1 MEIIVEGKG
10 VEYFTPDQVILN
22 IEFHTKGLSYEEAL
36 NEGVKNVQFFVT
48 SLLFRNGFNNDDM
61 KTRNFVV
68 REDKKY
74 NESTRT
80 YTFDGFLFS
89 QNATIKFDYDKERLA
104 KIMSD
109 LSKLDNAPTCRI
121 DFGVKNEKDAKRKI
135 VAKAYKDAELQAQAI
150 ADAAGK
156 TLKQCAKID
165 FKPFT
170 TDYVS
175 QTSFQND
182 MMYSKVYGLNDN
194 ATRIMNTFN
203 PEDIELIET
212 LYCLWLAE

>member
-22 IEFHTKGLSYEEAL
+22 LEFNTKGLSYEEAL
-36 NEGVKNVQFFVT
+36 SEGVKNVQNFV
-48 SLLFRNGFNNDDM
+48 SELLLKNGFNNDEM
-61 KTRNFVV
+61 KTRSFVV

-80 YTFDGFLFS
+80 YLFDGFIFNQS
-89 QNATIKFDYDKERLA
+89 ATIKFDYDKERIA
-104 KIMSD
+104 KIMND
-109 LSKLDNAPTCRI
+109 LSMLDNAPTCRI
-121 DFGVKNEKDAKRKI
+121 NFGLKNEKDAKRRI
-135 VAKAYKDAELQAQAI
+135 VSKAYKDAELQAQSI

-156 TLKQCAKID
+156 TLKQCVKVD

-175 QTSFQND
+175 QSYVGND
-182 MMYSKVYGLNDN
+182 MKYSKAYGLNDN
-194 ATRIMNTFN
+194 ASRIINTFT
-203 PEDIELIET
+203 PEDIELTET
-212 LYCLWLAE
+212 LYCLWMAE